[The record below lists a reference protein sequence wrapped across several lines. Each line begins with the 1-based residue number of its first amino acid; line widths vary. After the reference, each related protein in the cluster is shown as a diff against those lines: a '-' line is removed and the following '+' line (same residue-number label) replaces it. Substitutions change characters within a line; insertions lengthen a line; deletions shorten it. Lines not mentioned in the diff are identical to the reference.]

1 MRLVSG
7 PAHGIK
13 ERYEIIK
20 AVVEEMETQ
29 KGSVDNF
36 VVADVISTLYFLERL
51 TKNSLL
57 QRRWV
62 ILRS

>member
-20 AVVEEMETQ
+20 AAVEEMETQ

-36 VVADVISTLYFLERL
+36 VVADVISTLNFLERL
-51 TKNSLL
+51 TKKSLL

>member
-13 ERYEIIK
+13 ERYGIIK
-20 AVVEEMETQ
+20 AAVEEMETQ

>member
-7 PAHGIK
+7 SAHGIK

-20 AVVEEMETQ
+20 AAVEEMEIQ

>member
-20 AVVEEMETQ
+20 VAVEEMETQ

>member
-13 ERYEIIK
+13 EKFKIIK
-20 AVVEEMETQ
+20 AAVEQMETQ

-36 VVADVISTLYFLERL
+36 VVAGVISTL
-51 TKNSLL
+51 
-57 QRRWV
+57 
-62 ILRS
+62 

>member
-1 MRLVSG
+1 
-7 PAHGIK
+7 
-13 ERYEIIK
+13 
-20 AVVEEMETQ
+20 METQ

-36 VVADVISTLYFLERL
+36 VVADVISTLNFLERL
-51 TKNSLL
+51 TKKSLL